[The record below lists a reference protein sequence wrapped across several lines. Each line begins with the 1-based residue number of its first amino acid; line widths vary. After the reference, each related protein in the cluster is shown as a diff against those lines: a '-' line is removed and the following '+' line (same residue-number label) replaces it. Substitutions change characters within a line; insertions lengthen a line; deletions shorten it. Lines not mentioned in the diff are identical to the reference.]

1 MKALLLLVAG
11 VVGLVETVLPRA
23 AVRAWTLAVYRNA
36 GDAEPRGWVHTAVR
50 VEGALLVLVSLV
62 GLFRTVT
69 AGESEDSE
77 SGDAESGDAEP
88 GSA

>member
-1 MKALLLLVAG
+1 MKALILLIVG
-11 VVGLVETVLPRA
+11 VVGLVETVLPRV

-36 GDAEPRGWVHTAVR
+36 GDAEPRDWVHTAVR

-69 AGESEDSE
+69 AGEPEDPDPE
-77 SGDAESGDAEP
+77 SA
-88 GSA
+88 